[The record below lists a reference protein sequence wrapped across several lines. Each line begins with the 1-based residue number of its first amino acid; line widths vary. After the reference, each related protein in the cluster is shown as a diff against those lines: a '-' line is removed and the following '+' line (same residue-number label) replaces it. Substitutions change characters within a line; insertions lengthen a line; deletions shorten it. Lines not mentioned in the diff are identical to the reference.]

1 MSVYICNDKIN
12 TFLMMKHLHNLI
24 WLLIIP
30 ILAFGTHKH
39 YISLTKVDYI
49 QEKKVVQITMRFFL
63 DDIELALENRLEK
76 PLELAT
82 DDEDK
87 FAAEYLETYVRQKF
101 KIWINEQ
108 ETFYNYLG
116 KEYENDEVF
125 FYLEIENIDKIHS
138 IEVENSML
146 FEAFEE
152 QQNYIKLN
160 LKSVQKTF
168 ILVKSNV
175 KEMLKL

>member
-1 MSVYICNDKIN
+1 
-12 TFLMMKHLHNLI
+12 MKRFRNLI

-49 QEKKVVQITMRFFL
+49 KEKKAVQITMRFFL
-63 DDIELALENRLEK
+63 DDIELALENRLETH
-76 PLELAT
+76 LELASKN
-82 DDEDK
+82 ENE

-101 KIWINEQ
+101 KIWINGQ
-108 ETFYNYLG
+108 EMVYTYLG

-125 FYLEIENIDKIHS
+125 FYLEVENIDKINS

-146 FEAFEE
+146 FETFEE
-152 QQNYIKLN
+152 QQNYIKIN
-160 LKSVQKTF
+160 LKNVQKTF